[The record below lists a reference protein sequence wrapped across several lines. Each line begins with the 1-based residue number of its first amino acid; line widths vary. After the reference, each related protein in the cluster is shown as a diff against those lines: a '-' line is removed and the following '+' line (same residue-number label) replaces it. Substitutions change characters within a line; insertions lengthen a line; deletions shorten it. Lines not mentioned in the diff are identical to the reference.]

1 MLYDQ
6 QIINFDQYKVYQINY
21 IQLSYRTPE
30 KFELQ
35 KHICSSFQKFIPDN
49 IELRLKIPSVRIY
62 LDICR
67 ISIKNFSPIQRL
79 TKDLLP
85 FENSPAVSYEN
96 MNQFRIFSCFSAFFD
111 KPKPFNILYREPP
124 RSDTNCEKLILNI
137 LWVFN
142 KLLWSFMG
150 SRLLSLWS
158 RILL

>member
-35 KHICSSFQKFIPDN
+35 KHLCSSFQKFIPDN

-96 MNQFRIFSCFSAFFD
+96 MNQFRIFLVFLHSS
-111 KPKPFNILYREPP
+111 
-124 RSDTNCEKLILNI
+124 TNQNLLISYI
-137 LWVFN
+137 ESP
-142 KLLWSFMG
+142 LLWYQLWKAYSKYP
-150 SRLLSLWS
+150 LS
-158 RILL
+158 I